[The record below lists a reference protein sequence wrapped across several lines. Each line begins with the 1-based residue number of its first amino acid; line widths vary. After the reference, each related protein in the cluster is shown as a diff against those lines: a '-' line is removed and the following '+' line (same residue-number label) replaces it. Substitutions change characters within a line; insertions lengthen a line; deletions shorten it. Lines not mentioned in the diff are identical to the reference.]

1 MVHIEKRYFTLRE
14 TAARWGLNMDDLAYM
29 AENGI
34 MRASMRLFGTRIET
48 GVYERDTRDGQPFRL
63 PLEQNWFTGLQDLL
77 TRDAFRI
84 FSDGEASVAHFD
96 APGDDYVA
104 LMEPNDWI
112 SVRREQLVIRRE
124 ERDRVEARYRQAGHT
139 VANGIAFQH
148 EADYRNVRLGSTE
161 MTLGVVQAQVVR
173 VLHAAT
179 LTDQPWL
186 DGKRLLSEA
195 GATSMRMSDV
205 FKSKKGWR
213 DLIVSDRRGR
223 YRLRLNPE

>member
-1 MVHIEKRYFTLRE
+1 
-14 TAARWGLNMDDLAYM
+14 
-29 AENGI
+29 
-34 MRASMRLFGTRIET
+34 
-48 GVYERDTRDGQPFRL
+48 
-63 PLEQNWFTGLQDLL
+63 
-77 TRDAFRI
+77 
-84 FSDGEASVAHFD
+84 
-96 APGDDYVA
+96 
-104 LMEPNDWI
+104 MEPNDWI

-124 ERDRVEARYRQAGHT
+124 ERDRFEARYSQAGHT
-139 VANGIAFQH
+139 VAAGVAFQH
-148 EADYRNVRLGSTE
+148 EADYRNVRLGSLE

-173 VLHAAT
+173 ALHEAA
-179 LTDQPWL
+179 LTDRPWL